1 MNSTNN
7 ENSHYDVVVCGGG
20 PAGFPAA
27 IQAAR
32 QGANVLLVE
41 KSGMLGG
48 TTTLNGVAFP
58 GLFDAWG
65 KQVISGIGWNLV
77 KQAALDSGKALPDFS
92 EVAERHWHHQI
103 RLCPTTLALLIDEA
117 VLESGCK
124 LQLHT
129 MVASVSGGEGEDW
142 QVQLCGKDGLQSVS
156 AKWLIDCTGDAN
168 LSAIAGCELLLPP
181 ELQPGTLMFK
191 LEGYKSSELDIPAI
205 DAQIPEA
212 LRSGELHASDLGWG
226 GKSLA
231 HLIQTY
237 GQNSIHIPKVNA
249 MDSQGKT
256 EIELTARKAVIRA
269 VRFLKKQPGMED
281 LKISWCASECG
292 IRETRT
298 IVGETSVSVDDYMSG
313 RLWEDS
319 LCYSFYPID
328 LHTDEGLDYRILSP
342 GTFPTLPLSAMIPKG
357 RKQLLVAG
365 RCISGDRLANS
376 AFRVQGSCMAMGQA
390 VGAVAACA
398 AKAGIHDAQQVPKAD
413 WKQAIENQGGIVP
426 KQG

>member
-1 MNSTNN
+1 MTPPTT
-7 ENSHYDVVVCGGG
+7 YDLLVCGGG
-20 PAGFPAA
+20 PAGVPAA

-65 KQVISGIGWNLV
+65 KQIISGIGWELV
-77 KQAALDSGKALPDFS
+77 RQAAEDSGSPLPDFS
-92 EVAERHWHHQI
+92 EVAERHWQHQI
-103 RLCPTTLALLIDEA
+103 RLCPTTLAMLIDEA
-117 VLESGCK
+117 VLESGCE

-129 MVASVSGGEGEDW
+129 MVASVSGSDGEDW

-168 LSAIAGCELLLPP
+168 LSALAGCELLLPP

-191 LEGYKSSELDIPAI
+191 LEGYQSAEIDIPAI
-205 DAQIPEA
+205 DALIPEA
-212 LRSGELHASDLGWG
+212 LRSGELHSSDLGWG

-231 HLIQTY
+231 HLIHSY

-249 MDSQGKT
+249 MDSRGKT
-256 EIELTARKAVIRA
+256 EIELTARKAVIRV
-269 VRFLKKQPGMED
+269 VRFLKKQPGMEN
-281 LKISWCASECG
+281 LKISCCASECG

-313 RLWEDS
+313 RLWDDAV
-319 LCYSFYPID
+319 CYSYYPID
-328 LHTDEGLDYRILSP
+328 LHTDEGLDYRVLDA
-342 GTFPTLPLSAMIPKG
+342 GTVPTLPLSAMIPKG
-357 RKQLLVAG
+357 RKQFLVAG

-398 AKAGIHDAQQVPKAD
+398 ALSGIHDATNVPRAE
-413 WKQAIENQGGIVP
+413 WKSAIESQGGIVP
-426 KQG
+426 EPKG